1 MKRNRINKLLRGFV
15 KKVLTPTEND
25 IRLVSNIYRSFTDL
39 LGINNCI
46 QIGSFPRYTAIRPL
60 HDLDILFVIGEWY
73 DNYKIPDS
81 LFSDLKREFE
91 YNYKNP
97 TNYRIEIS
105 VQSHSIS
112 FKFMDGNDE
121 KFAVDIVPA
130 LKRGVNEFHL
140 DTYYV
145 PEILLHHTGNKR
157 TKFYN
162 QSIENSRKIEWI
174 KTDPRGY
181 TEVTTRLNKR
191 NTDFRKSVK
200 FAKGWKHHCK
210 EKNDD
215 FKLKSFHI
223 EQLITIDFQNK
234 IGLEIFD
241 SLFIFFTSLK
251 DNIRIAKIKDRADST
266 KYIDEYINE
275 LTEYERKIIHEAID
289 SILIQFEKIT
299 ESTNFNN
306 LISSGFYKRVGKNE
320 SFLFDQKIPTLID
333 NNLEFETDGFIEKES
348 GFRHFVAKIKQLSGV
363 VDTKNSIRFKLVKNG
378 TNSDLI
384 KWKVRNSDN
393 SPEPRGE
400 ITDNRTL
407 QNPEKTAYLGEHF
420 AECYAIKNKECIARD
435 NVKVIV
441 KK

>member
-1 MKRNRINKLLRGFV
+1 MKKNRLNELLRGFV
-15 KKVLTPTEND
+15 KKELTPTEMD
-25 IRLVSNIYRSFTDL
+25 IRLVAKIYGSFTDL

-46 QIGSFPRYTAIRPL
+46 QIGSFPRYTAIKPL
-60 HDLDILFVIGEWY
+60 HDLDILYVIGDWY
-73 DNYKIPDS
+73 VNFKIPDS
-81 LFSDLKREFE
+81 LFTDLKRKFE
-91 YNYKNP
+91 HNYQNP
-97 TNYRIEIS
+97 TSYQIEIS
-105 VQSHSIS
+105 IQSHSIS
-112 FKFMDGNDE
+112 FKFMDGEDE

-130 LKRGVNEFHL
+130 LTRGVNEFDL

-145 PEILLHHTGNKR
+145 PEVLLYNTGIR
-157 TKFYN
+157 RAKFYSE
-162 QSIENSRKIEWI
+162 SIENSRRIEWI

-181 TEVTTRLNKR
+181 IAVATRLNKI

-234 IGLEIFD
+234 SNIEIFD
-241 SLFIFFTSLK
+241 SLFMFFTRLK
-251 DNIRIAKIKDRADST
+251 VNIESARIKDRADSN

-275 LTEYERKIIHEAID
+275 LSEYERNVIHEGID

-299 ESTNFNN
+299 ESTNINDI
-306 LISSGFYKRVGKNE
+306 ISSGFYKRVGNSE
-320 SFLFDQKIPTLID
+320 SFLFDQNIPVLID
-333 NNLEFETDGFIEKES
+333 NSLEFEADGFIEKES
-348 GFRHFVAKIKQLSGV
+348 GFRQFIAKVKQLSGI
-363 VDTKNSIRFKLVKNG
+363 VDTKNSIRFKLIKNN

-384 KWKVRNSDN
+384 KWKIRNADS

-407 QNPEKTAYLGEHF
+407 RNPEKTAYIGEHF
-420 AECYAIKNKECIARD
+420 AECYAIKNKVCIARD
-435 NVKVIV
+435 IVKVLV
-441 KK
+441 KR